1 MIKKKK
7 ITFVLGDSRLWIAI
21 ITLFILILFNAFF
34 SASELALVNINETKV
49 KQKADAGDKKAQQLY
64 RLISDPSHFL
74 STIQLGITLAGF
86 LSSAFAADFF
96 AEPLSK
102 VIHNSGVP
110 MSLRTLNTFSVV
122 AITIILAYFTLVLGE
137 LVPKQLA
144 LQKADLIAKIAVG
157 PITLLAKICS
167 PIVKFLTFSIRIV
180 LRMLRV
186 DPNDDSEQTT
196 EEDIRLMVNLSGETG
211 TIDKNEQTM
220 IDNVFEFNDKTVSD
234 IMTHRTEVTALSD
247 DLTFDQVIHHIN
259 QDRYTRFPVYQGTI
273 DNIIGIL
280 HVKDLFQHISQ
291 SKNDSFNLKA
301 IIRDPYFVLESQP
314 IDRIFAY
321 MREANIHIAVIL
333 DEFGGMEG
341 LVTIEDIIEEIVGE
355 ISSESTEPGYMKTDF
370 TQLSENQYLV
380 DGTFRLKEL
389 SDILKIELPVAE
401 VDTVSGFI
409 IHQIGYVPKEEER
422 PTIRFDQL
430 TFEVK
435 DIVEKRIDHV
445 LVTVEI

>member
-167 PIVKFLTFSIRIV
+167 PIVKFLTFSI
-180 LRMLRV
+180 
-186 DPNDDSEQTT
+186 
-196 EEDIRLMVNLSGETG
+196 
-211 TIDKNEQTM
+211 
-220 IDNVFEFNDKTVSD
+220 
-234 IMTHRTEVTALSD
+234 
-247 DLTFDQVIHHIN
+247 
-259 QDRYTRFPVYQGTI
+259 
-273 DNIIGIL
+273 
-280 HVKDLFQHISQ
+280 
-291 SKNDSFNLKA
+291 
-301 IIRDPYFVLESQP
+301 
-314 IDRIFAY
+314 
-321 MREANIHIAVIL
+321 
-333 DEFGGMEG
+333 
-341 LVTIEDIIEEIVGE
+341 
-355 ISSESTEPGYMKTDF
+355 
-370 TQLSENQYLV
+370 
-380 DGTFRLKEL
+380 
-389 SDILKIELPVAE
+389 
-401 VDTVSGFI
+401 
-409 IHQIGYVPKEEER
+409 
-422 PTIRFDQL
+422 
-430 TFEVK
+430 
-435 DIVEKRIDHV
+435 
-445 LVTVEI
+445 